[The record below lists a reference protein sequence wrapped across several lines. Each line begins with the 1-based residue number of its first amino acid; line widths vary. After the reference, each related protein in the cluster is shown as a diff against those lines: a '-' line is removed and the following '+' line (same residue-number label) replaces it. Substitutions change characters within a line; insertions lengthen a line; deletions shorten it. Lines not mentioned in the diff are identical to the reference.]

1 MSQHNNVDVVRLI
14 VFLFAALLYIAYL
27 CHFGE
32 RVTSQFDRIN
42 FAIDQC
48 SWYDYP
54 MEMQRILPMMSM
66 MAQNPV
72 LVEAAY
78 LNIGC
83 SREVL
88 KKVNSIMLTAE
99 SVLQFNCEAI
109 FLLKFFHFPDYKHGI
124 LLLLNDAWI

>member
-1 MSQHNNVDVVRLI
+1 MDVVRLI

-88 KKVNSIMLTAE
+88 KKVNTI
-99 SVLQFNCEAI
+99 Q
-109 FLLKFFHFPDYKHGI
+109 
-124 LLLLNDAWI
+124 NDVC

>member
-1 MSQHNNVDVVRLI
+1 MCNLFLNENLGLRWTIAFFLTFTKAISQHNNVDVVRLI
-14 VFLFAALLYIAYL
+14 VFLSAALLYIAYL

-32 RVTSQFDRIN
+32 TVTSQFDKIN
-42 FAIDQC
+42 YAIDQC
-48 SWYDYP
+48 SWYEFP

-66 MAQNPV
+66 MAQSPV

-88 KKVNSIMLTAE
+88 KKVKQIQHNIG
-99 SVLQFNCEAI
+99 
-109 FLLKFFHFPDYKHGI
+109 FFPV
-124 LLLLNDAWI
+124 N